1 MIRFF
6 ATAAI
11 AAMMVTGAA
20 PAAPTDGEDTYR
32 VTIQTGD
39 LDLSSPAGQA
49 TFRGRVSRAADSA
62 CGVIPVAPLSQVD
75 IVEGCRLSLTRSARA
90 QMELAR
96 RSIDTGVAG
105 TR

>member
-1 MIRFF
+1 MIRFL

-11 AAMMVTGAA
+11 AAMMATGAVQ
-20 PAAPTDGEDTYR
+20 AAPDDNDDTYR

-39 LDLSSPAGQA
+39 LDLSSPAGQS

-62 CGVIPVAPLSQVD
+62 CGYVPVAPLSQVD
-75 IVEGCRLSLTRSARA
+75 MVEGCRLSLARSARV

-96 RSIDTGVAG
+96 RSVDTSIAG